1 MKSTTALD
9 EFQRIIQQHSANTSF
24 CEGEL
29 RWIENRKSDWDSNRI
44 RVGVIGV
51 TSSGKSTLINAIL
64 GTDILSSAVAPSSGQ
79 LVCCSYGEKP
89 EIIIRFEDG
98 TSQILSGENFSQEL
112 LKQYSDERY
121 NPQNEKGVLSIE
133 LTSPLFDFGK
143 DVLLVDSPG
152 LDAFGLESHERLTL
166 ESLVPTIDACI
177 YVTTMKASDRKTLEI
192 LNTVAKYHCPII
204 IVQNMLDSVRPS
216 LSGDK
221 SSEQVAADYKDR
233 VRETV
238 DKSSIEDKNSV
249 RIIQISAE
257 FAKRWRTA
265 CAAGVEPPISSELY
279 QKSNYELFVESVTSI
294 IEGQKPRIERQRLSS
309 IQSCASRLEETI
321 QNTVNKPATPVE
333 KSFPLQALKER
344 TEARKKSVESE
355 YTSIIASYLSAA
367 QKIKV
372 AIGVE
377 KETSPRNKKT
387 DTLMQSMM
395 STLENFISLSRSITS
410 HQSLEDSLKATNE
423 AVKAFE
429 DALADLIASHNAFV
443 ISAAQEIN
451 IPSRDLLCSSSL
463 HSFRAVPLEKKTET
477 KSRKVKKSGVFSG
490 LARGAGKFL
499 EAITGGRAG
508 SDLGYEYESY
518 EVVVTDPEATKKKI
532 CARLED
538 AYSRY
543 TKSMEDWEE
552 KNFNPSMKR
561 IEDEIQ
567 ASEENYSRM
576 KDTAVEIESLSRLGG
591 DLKVFIEQIAES
603 LPSSQF
609 AEYNENKEPVFSLNK
624 VDATPYT
631 SAILELSRAA
641 LQKQHRAIA
650 RSFVSAIG
658 CTRHTPIVIS
668 WDDACANEF
677 MWQTGISDAISIRSP
692 VSDSA
697 IPKERNRC
705 LFVLVNA
712 IQYGAA
718 LKQVSSLKLNS
729 LLTKQDHVVWVVQ
742 DFQELLTGDRTAEGL
757 SQMTEFSAVLQIPC
771 KSSIYIMHQNPIY
784 NLAFLKQQFN
794 HSLRHTP
801 HKLINELQENFG
813 GYLSPAVT
821 DTLGE
826 IINSVHLR

>member
-9 EFQRIIQQHSANTSF
+9 EFQRIIHQNSANTSF
-24 CEGEL
+24 CESEL
-29 RWIENRKSDWDSNRI
+29 RWIEHRKSDWGSDRI

-64 GTDILSSAVAPSSGQ
+64 GTDILSSAIAPSSGQ
-79 LVCCSYGEKP
+79 LVCCSYGEKA
-89 EIIIRFEDG
+89 EIIIHFEDG
-98 TSQILSGENFSQEL
+98 TNQILSGENFSQKL
-112 LKQYSDERY
+112 LQQYSDERY

-177 YVTTMKASDRKTLEI
+177 YVTTMKTNSDRKTLEI

-216 LSGDK
+216 PSGDK
-221 SSEQVAADYKDR
+221 SSEQVAADHKNR
-233 VRETV
+233 VRRIV
-238 DKSSIEDKNSV
+238 DSSNIEDKNSV
-249 RIIQISAE
+249 QIIQISAE
-257 FAKRWRTA
+257 LAKRWRTA
-265 CAAGVEPPISSELY
+265 CAEGVEPSISNESY
-279 QKSNYELFVESVTSI
+279 QKSNYKLFVESVTSI
-294 IEGQKPRIERQRLSS
+294 IEVQKPRIERQRLIS
-309 IQSCASRLEETI
+309 IQSCVSALEDAI
-321 QNTVNKPATPVE
+321 QDKVNKPATPVE

-344 TEARKKSVESE
+344 TEARKKSVKSE
-355 YTSIIASYLSAA
+355 YASIIASYLSAA
-367 QKIKV
+367 KKIKV

-387 DTLMQSMM
+387 DTPMQSMM
-395 STLENFISLSRSITS
+395 STLENFISLSHSITS

-429 DALADLIASHNAFV
+429 DALADLISSHNAFV

-463 HSFRAVPLEKKTET
+463 HSFRAVSLEKKTET
-477 KSRKVKKSGVFSG
+477 KSRKVKKSGIFSG
-490 LARGAGKFL
+490 LARGVGKLF
-499 EAITGGRAG
+499 RQ
-508 SDLGYEYESY
+508 SDWGYEYESY
-518 EVVVTDPEATKKKI
+518 EAVVTDSEGTKKKI
-532 CARLED
+532 CSRLED

-543 TKSMEDWEE
+543 AKSMVDWEQ
-552 KNFNPSMKR
+552 KNFNPSMNQ
-561 IEDEIQ
+561 IESAIQ
-567 ASEENYSRM
+567 ESEKNYLR
-576 KDTAVEIESLSRLGG
+576 KKVLAVEVESLSHL
-591 DLKVFIEQIAES
+591 DVTLKSFIGQIAES

-609 AEYNENKEPVFSLNK
+609 VEFGENKETVFSSKK
-624 VDATPYT
+624 VDVTLYT
-631 SAILELSRAA
+631 STILELSRSA

-668 WDDACANEF
+668 WDDACGNEF

-692 VSDSA
+692 VSNSA
-697 IPKERNRC
+697 IPQERNRC

-729 LLTKQDHVVWVVQ
+729 LLTKQDYVVWVVQ

-757 SQMTEFSAVLQIPC
+757 SQMTELSAVLQIPC